1 MRRKGSGLCL
11 IYGQK
16 QCMLMIEDW
25 EAKRGRP
32 YERIIFSR
40 PDFHWIAPH
49 IPLSYL
55 STEHIWVMDGEDN
68 GGLNDRHWIFPRHL
82 MRVVLGA
89 WDHIVDGFVVWM
101 HQAAQVLPWWGA
113 ETFFGLR
120 LMQLGY
126 HELIRRLPVPAFL
139 ECSNRYSRKEVD
151 TSAVS
156 VNDTARLSES
166 KLRCHLGGPKYRHE
180 HHQAEK
186 LAACFGDHEQWS
198 WALIWVCWCEVKFR
212 RGMLQFLDYELCD
225 STLREVY
232 STAADRTV
240 EEAPAGEKL
249 NGTTTG
255 PLGQTRAECQEILIG
270 VAREERR
277 MGVERLFLVTFGR
290 ANLAPEELALGM
302 EHAGGSQWG
311 NLGGKACGVGEAT
324 RRRNPSRTLGWL
336 AKASQ
341 WQDALKLFLAQVQQT
356 PLVLDLAACSAFIS
370 SSSKRSAWLVALQA
384 FEVIGR
390 AAVRV
395 DEMAYCSSITAL
407 ERGSQWEA
415 ALEQLNNMHAGRL
428 QRNVFAYG
436 AAVAAVPHW
445 PLALELL
452 RGMQAEMILP
462 STVVINAA
470 IACCETAG
478 EWSPALALLEL
489 MLSEEL
495 EPSVIT
501 LGSTVA
507 ACGRGQQ
514 LSKAFSTWHFF
525 ESLALR
531 PSTAAWASLCVA
543 CERGQGW
550 QEALEVVEQAGLRNA
565 IMLSSVMNAC
575 VGAQEWQRALVLLD
589 QAVLGEVALD
599 SVVHLA
605 EIHAWEA
612 GSHWATAVALLHGA
626 GRSPPNMICR
636 SAAMSAC
643 ERESQWQSAV
653 AILKCMMD
661 DGLQPDV
668 VAYSTAT
675 SACEKAW
682 QWQRALLLVFDM
694 EERSIPLNTFS
705 YNAAISACAAGRA
718 LELAVDLFSTM
729 CSKRVSPD
737 VVSYSAMITC
747 CEKSHDWRLAVD
759 FLQSMFAQDLQP
771 NIVPRGVPER
781 LPGVG
786 RIHRVIEGAMDRGR
800 STVGSHRWKYPLNE
814 LEGF

>member
-1 MRRKGSGLCL
+1 
-11 IYGQK
+11 
-16 QCMLMIEDW
+16 
-25 EAKRGRP
+25 
-32 YERIIFSR
+32 
-40 PDFHWIAPH
+40 
-49 IPLSYL
+49 
-55 STEHIWVMDGEDN
+55 
-68 GGLNDRHWIFPRHL
+68 
-82 MRVVLGA
+82 
-89 WDHIVDGFVVWM
+89 M
-101 HQAAQVLPWWGA
+101 HQAAQVLPWWGSFFSLR
-113 ETFFGLR
+113 TFFGLR

-277 MGVERLFLVTFGR
+277 MGVT
-290 ANLAPEELALGM
+290 GM
-302 EHAGGSQWG
+302 TDGP
-311 NLGGKACGVGEAT
+311 
-324 RRRNPSRTLGWL
+324 R
-336 AKASQ
+336 
-341 WQDALKLFLAQVQQT
+341 T

-462 STVVINAA
+462 STV
-470 IACCETAG
+470 
-478 EWSPALALLEL
+478 
-489 MLSEEL
+489 
-495 EPSVIT
+495 
-501 LGSTVA
+501 
-507 ACGRGQQ
+507 
-514 LSKAFSTWHFF
+514 
-525 ESLALR
+525 
-531 PSTAAWASLCVA
+531 
-543 CERGQGW
+543 
-550 QEALEVVEQAGLRNA
+550 
-565 IMLSSVMNAC
+565 
-575 VGAQEWQRALVLLD
+575 
-589 QAVLGEVALD
+589 ALD

-682 QWQRALLLVFDM
+682 QWQRALLLDM

-729 CSKRVSPD
+729 CSKRV
-737 VVSYSAMITC
+737 
-747 CEKSHDWRLAVD
+747 KSHDWRLAVD

-771 NIVPRGVPER
+771 NIVTYGAAISACEKSIAWPAALALLAQAQRQREAQGAHCAHSLWVYNALQSALEKGQQWQKSLHLLAGMTFDSLTPDCLSIRGRMDAVSYNAALAACRRAFQWQRALELVRSAQEVNTVDALALDSALVACAAANAVEALPALGER
-781 LPGVG
+781 LARAGLPRRMARKGVQC
-786 RIHRVIEGAMDRGR
+786 V
-800 STVGSHRWKYPLNE
+800 E
-814 LEGF
+814 L